1 MNFRTLQANHI
12 LKFLLVASNKN
23 EIKIMNDN
31 REEIKKSN
39 YEILC
44 IIKETDSEKKD
55 KLIKEIEAIIVP
67 NKVKFSSEVKK
78 LAYTIENLESADYLL
93 LNFEAAR
100 SSISLV
106 EDLLKRSFVVRHMTI
121 NLDTEKKIKIKKSL
135 KIQKI
140 RKPRK
145 PGFGKFVKQDR
156 PERHDRNDRPERVE
170 RQNSST
176 GYDRNDRHD
185 RHSSSVNIEINA
197 KR

>member
-1 MNFRTLQANHI
+1 
-12 LKFLLVASNKN
+12 
-23 EIKIMNDN
+23 MNDN

-55 KLIKEIEAIIVP
+55 KLIKEIEGIIIP

-93 LNFEAAR
+93 LNFEAER
-100 SSISLV
+100 SSIALV
-106 EDLLKRSFVVRHMTI
+106 EDLLNKSFVIRHMTI

-156 PERHDRNDRPERVE
+156 PERSENRTESRPERQD
-170 RQNSST
+170 RYSSYT
-176 GYDRNDRHD
+176 YDGQD
-185 RHSSSVNIEINA
+185 RHSSSVNIEIKT